1 MIAAARLPPKGRDYR
16 LDLLR
21 GFAIWAIFLDHIP
34 NNAVNWITLRNY
46 GFSDAAELFVFISGY
61 TASFVFGR
69 IMLER
74 GFVVGG
80 TRLIKHAWQIY
91 VAHVLLLVI
100 YIAEIWFLARLYNN
114 QNLENEFNVAH
125 FMHKPAETLYQS
137 LMLSF
142 KPVNMDVLPLFI
154 MLMLIFPPVLWALL
168 RRPNLTLAA
177 SFLLYL
183 AARHFSW
190 NLPAY
195 PIGSW
200 YFNPVCWQVL
210 FVLGGWFALGG
221 SIDAGP
227 LIRSRALLVLA
238 SVYLAFALIMTISDR
253 FPALADMV
261 PAWLFDAFNPNDKTN
276 LAPYRLIHF
285 IVLAF
290 FVARFM
296 PRGWPGLHWPAFRPV
311 IKCGQRS
318 LEVFCFGVFLA
329 ALAHVALVEVSR
341 AIWMQILVSVAG
353 IVLMTVLAY
362 YRSWS
367 RDIDKPGPNVCA
379 GTKGRQETILTVASS
394 VRSELN
400 SKERRD
406 APAAHVSLV

>member
-1 MIAAARLPPKGRDYR
+1 LIAAARLPPKGRDYR

-34 NNAVNWITLRNY
+34 NNSVNWITLRNY
-46 GFSDAAELFVFISGY
+46 GFSDAADLFVFISGY
-61 TASFVFGR
+61 TASFVYAR

-80 TRLIKHAWQIY
+80 TGLIKHAWQIY
-91 VAHVLLLVI
+91 VAHVLLFVI
-100 YIAEIWFLARLYNN
+100 YIAEIGYLAQHYNN
-114 QNLENEFNVAH
+114 PNLENEFNVAN
-125 FMHKPAETLYQS
+125 FMRNPAETLYQG
-137 LMLSF
+137 LILSF

-154 MLMLIFPPVLWALL
+154 VLMLVFPPVLWAML

-183 AARHFSW
+183 AARYFSW

-200 YFNPVCWQVL
+200 YFNPLCWQLL
-210 FVLGGWFALGG
+210 FILGGWFALSG
-221 SIDAGP
+221 SIESRP
-227 LIRSRALLVLA
+227 LIRSRALLVLGSA
-238 SVYLAFALIMTISDR
+238 YLVFALVMTLGGR
-253 FPALADMV
+253 FPELAHMM
-261 PAWLFDAFNPNDKTN
+261 PAWLVDAFNPNDKTN

-290 FVARFM
+290 FITRLM
-296 PRGWPGLHWPAFRPV
+296 PRDWPGLHWLAFRPA

-329 ALAHVALVEVSR
+329 VLAHVALVEVSND
-341 AIWMQILVSVAG
+341 IWMQILVSVVG
-353 IVLMTVLAY
+353 IALMTVLAY

-367 RDIDKPGPNVCA
+367 KDVDKSHAKASATTASAQPPADRHCA
-379 GTKGRQETILTVASS
+379 
-394 VRSELN
+394 
-400 SKERRD
+400 
-406 APAAHVSLV
+406 

>member
-1 MIAAARLPPKGRDYR
+1 LIAAARLPPKGRDYR

-34 NNAVNWITLRNY
+34 NNSVNWITLRNY
-46 GFSDAAELFVFISGY
+46 GFSDAADLFVFISGY
-61 TASFVFGR
+61 TASFVYAR

-74 GFVVGG
+74 GFVAGG

-91 VAHVLLLVI
+91 VAHVLLFVI
-100 YIAEIWFLARLYNN
+100 YIAEIGYLAQHYNN
-114 QNLENEFNVAH
+114 PNLENEFNVAN
-125 FMHKPAETLYQS
+125 FMRNPAETLYQG
-137 LMLSF
+137 LILSF

-154 MLMLIFPPVLWALL
+154 VLMLVFPPVLWAML

-183 AARHFSW
+183 AARYFSW

-200 YFNPVCWQVL
+200 YFNPLCWQLL
-210 FVLGGWFALGG
+210 FILGGWFALSG
-221 SIDAGP
+221 SIESRP
-227 LIRSRALLVLA
+227 LIRSRALLVLGSA
-238 SVYLAFALIMTISDR
+238 YLVFALVMTLGGR
-253 FPALADMV
+253 FPELAHMM
-261 PAWLFDAFNPNDKTN
+261 PAWLVDAFNPNDKTN

-290 FVARFM
+290 FITRLM
-296 PRGWPGLHWPAFRPV
+296 PRDWPGLHWLAFRPA

-329 ALAHVALVEVSR
+329 VLAHVALVEVSND
-341 AIWMQILVSVAG
+341 IWMQILVSVVG
-353 IVLMTVLAY
+353 IALMTVLAY

-367 RDIDKPGPNVCA
+367 KDVDKSHAKASATTASAQPPADRHCA
-379 GTKGRQETILTVASS
+379 
-394 VRSELN
+394 
-400 SKERRD
+400 
-406 APAAHVSLV
+406 

>member
-34 NNAVNWITLRNY
+34 NNSVNWITLRNY
-46 GFSDAAELFVFISGY
+46 GFSDAADLFVFISGY
-61 TASFVFGR
+61 TASFVYAR

-91 VAHVLLLVI
+91 VAHVLLFVI
-100 YIAEIWFLARLYNN
+100 YIAEIGYLAQHYNN
-114 QNLENEFNVAH
+114 PNLENEFNVAN
-125 FMHKPAETLYQS
+125 FMRNPAETLYQG
-137 LMLSF
+137 LILSF

-154 MLMLIFPPVLWALL
+154 VLMLVFPPVLWAML

-183 AARHFSW
+183 AARYFSW

-200 YFNPVCWQVL
+200 YFNPLCWQLL
-210 FVLGGWFALGG
+210 FILGGWFALSG
-221 SIDAGP
+221 SIESRP
-227 LIRSRALLVLA
+227 LIRSRALLVLGSA
-238 SVYLAFALIMTISDR
+238 YLVFALVMTLGGR
-253 FPALADMV
+253 FPELAHMM
-261 PAWLFDAFNPNDKTN
+261 PAWLVDAFNPNDKTN

-290 FVARFM
+290 FITRLM
-296 PRGWPGLHWPAFRPV
+296 PRDWPGLHWLAFRPA

-329 ALAHVALVEVSR
+329 VLAHVALVEVSND
-341 AIWMQILVSVAG
+341 IWMQILVSVVG
-353 IVLMTVLAY
+353 IALMTVLAY

-367 RDIDKPGPNVCA
+367 KDVDKSHAKASATTASAQPPAGRHCA
-379 GTKGRQETILTVASS
+379 
-394 VRSELN
+394 
-400 SKERRD
+400 
-406 APAAHVSLV
+406 